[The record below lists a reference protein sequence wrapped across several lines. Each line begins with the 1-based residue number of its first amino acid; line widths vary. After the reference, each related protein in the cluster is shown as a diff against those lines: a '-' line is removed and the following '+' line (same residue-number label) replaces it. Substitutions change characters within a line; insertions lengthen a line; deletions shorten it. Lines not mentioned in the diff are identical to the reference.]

1 VKVEGRSEEQV
12 VSESLEGKRV
22 LFIAPMFF
30 GYEKLIKAELE
41 QQGAHVDF
49 HPDRPGVDFLTKA
62 LIRIDRRLLARRIA
76 KHYRGIVEAAAGA
89 QYDHV
94 LVIRGEAISP
104 QIIAQLRATQPAAKL
119 TLYLWDSMHY
129 NPNARLIKPYFD
141 SVLSFDRVDVSE
153 NPEIEFLPLFFA
165 NEYARAA
172 GWRGGYEYDA
182 CFIGTIHTDRYRI
195 LEKLLDALERD
206 GRRVFVYC
214 YYPSRI
220 LHRLRSLVD
229 PGFRRFSK
237 KYVNFVGLPLAKVV
251 DYISVSRCVIDI
263 NRPDQK
269 GLTMRTIEALGA
281 QRKLITTN
289 EDVSSYDIYTRSGV
303 KIVDRDAPRVAEEFL
318 ASEGVPYDEAVRAR
332 YTVGNW
338 VEQVLRVRTSVEVV

>member
-1 VKVEGRSEEQV
+1 M
-12 VSESLEGKRV
+12 SESLEGKRV

-165 NEYARAA
+165 NEYGRAA
-172 GWRGGYEYDA
+172 EWRGEYEYDA

-195 LEKLLDALERD
+195 LEKLLDALERM
-206 GRRVFVYC
+206 GAGYSC
-214 YYPSRI
+214 TAITP
-220 LHRLRSLVD
+220 
-229 PGFRRFSK
+229 PGFCIACARWW
-237 KYVNFVGLPLAKVV
+237 
-251 DYISVSRCVIDI
+251 I
-263 NRPDQK
+263 
-269 GLTMRTIEALGA
+269 
-281 QRKLITTN
+281 
-289 EDVSSYDIYTRSGV
+289 
-303 KIVDRDAPRVAEEFL
+303 L
-318 ASEGVPYDEAVRAR
+318 ASADSRR
-332 YTVGNW
+332 ST
-338 VEQVLRVRTSVEVV
+338 

>member
-1 VKVEGRSEEQV
+1 M
-12 VSESLEGKRV
+12 SESLKGKRV

-41 QQGAHVDF
+41 QQGAQVDF
-49 HPDRPGVDFLTKA
+49 HPDRPGADFLTKA

-76 KHYRGIVEAAAGA
+76 KHYRGIVEAAAGS

-104 QIIAQLRATQPAAKL
+104 QIIAQLRATQSTAKL

-153 NPEIEFLPLFFA
+153 NSEIEFLPLFFA

-172 GWRGGYEYDA
+172 EWRGEYEYDA

-195 LEKLLDALERD
+195 LEKLLESLERD

-214 YYPSRI
+214 YYPSRV

-237 KYVNFVGLPLAKVV
+237 KYVNFVGLPLSKVV

-289 EDVSSYDIYTRSGV
+289 EDVSSYDLYSSSAV
-303 KIVDRDAPRVAEEFL
+303 KIVDRVAPVVQDEFL
-318 ASEGVPYDEAVRAR
+318 TASHRPFDDAVRTR

-338 VEQVLRVRTSVEVV
+338 VRQALLQPRAANEITKIGVE

>member
-1 VKVEGRSEEQV
+1 M
-12 VSESLEGKRV
+12 SESLKGKRV

-30 GYEKLIKAELE
+30 GYEKLIRAELE
-41 QQGAHVDF
+41 RQGAQVDF

-62 LIRIDRRLLARRIA
+62 LIRVDRRLLARRIA
-76 KHYRGIVEAAAGA
+76 HHYQSIVESAASSR
-89 QYDHV
+89 YDHV

-104 QIIAQLRATQPAAKL
+104 QIIARIRETQPSAKL

-129 NPNARLIKPYFD
+129 NPNARLVKSHFD

-172 GWRGGYEYDA
+172 EWSGEHEYDA

-195 LEKLLDALERD
+195 LEKLLDSLDRD

-229 PGFRRFSK
+229 PGFRRFSR
-237 KYVNFVGLPLAKVV
+237 KYVNFVGLPLSEVV
-251 DYISVSRCVIDI
+251 DYISASRCVIDI

-289 EDVSSYDIYTRSGV
+289 ADIASYDLYRASGV
-303 KIVDRDAPRVAEEFL
+303 QIVDRDMPVVSDAFL
-318 ASEGVPYDEAVRAR
+318 LSKDRPFDESVRER
-332 YTVGNW
+332 YSVTNW
-338 VEQVLRVRTSVEVV
+338 VRDVLSGSAATAAG

>member
-1 VKVEGRSEEQV
+1 
-12 VSESLEGKRV
+12 
-22 LFIAPMFF
+22 
-30 GYEKLIKAELE
+30 
-41 QQGAHVDF
+41 
-49 HPDRPGVDFLTKA
+49 
-62 LIRIDRRLLARRIA
+62 
-76 KHYRGIVEAAAGA
+76 
-89 QYDHV
+89 
-94 LVIRGEAISP
+94 
-104 QIIAQLRATQPAAKL
+104 
-119 TLYLWDSMHY
+119 
-129 NPNARLIKPYFD
+129 
-141 SVLSFDRVDVSE
+141 LSFDRVDVSE

-165 NEYARAA
+165 NEYGRAA
-172 GWRGGYEYDA
+172 EWRGEYEYDA

-237 KYVNFVGLPLAKVV
+237 KYVNFVGLPLPKVV

-289 EDVSSYDIYTRSGV
+289 EDVSSYDIYTSSGV

-318 ASEGVPYDEAVRAR
+318 DSEGVPYDEAVRAR

-338 VEQVLRVRTSVEVV
+338 VEQVLQVRASVEVV